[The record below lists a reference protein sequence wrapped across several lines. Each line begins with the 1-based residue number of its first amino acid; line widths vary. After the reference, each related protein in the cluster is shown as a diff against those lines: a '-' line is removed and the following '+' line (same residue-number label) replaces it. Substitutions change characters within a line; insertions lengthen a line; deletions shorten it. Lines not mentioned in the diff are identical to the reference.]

1 MVRSVSLSRAQPLV
15 EQPHAA
21 IARALAEDA
30 LELPALPRVAYEV
43 SAAARDPNRGA
54 ADVAKLLERDPM
66 LCARVLR
73 VANSAVF
80 GTQAHVASV
89 RQAVARVGS
98 GEVATL
104 AMTAAIQ
111 SALLERGPYQTS
123 LDRWWRRAFMTALV
137 AKEIAR
143 ARKRPLDSPFLCGL
157 LHRVGAPVVLRVL
170 TRLDGPAL
178 ADAAVDRL
186 VAAFE
191 IEAGRSLC
199 VAWNLSPSV
208 RAAVTWAARSDEPDE
223 FAEHVHTVRLAL
235 EFVVALAEKHDTDA
249 RALHGMPSAVALDLY
264 PEDLDRLGGLMP
276 AIGSAVG
283 DMR

>member
-1 MVRSVSLSRAQPLV
+1 MVRSDMSAPQLHLDAD
-15 EQPHAA
+15 PHALVA
-21 IARALAEDA
+21 KALAEGA

-54 ADVAKLLERDPM
+54 ADISKLLERDPM

-80 GTQAHVASV
+80 GSQSHVVSV
-89 RQAVARVGS
+89 RQAVARVGA

-111 SALLERGPYQTS
+111 TALLERSPYQAW
-123 LDRWWRRAFMTALV
+123 LDRWWRRAFTTALV

-143 ARKRPLDSPFLCGL
+143 ARKRPLDTPFLCGL

-170 TRLDGPAL
+170 ARGGVPVLEES
-178 ADAAVDRL
+178 AVDRL

-191 IEAGRSLC
+191 IDAGQSLC
-199 VAWNLSPSV
+199 TTWNLAPAVRTTVAWLG
-208 RAAVTWAARSDEPDE
+208 RDDEPTDS
-223 FAEHVHTVRLAL
+223 AEIVHTVRLAL
-235 EFVVALAEKHDTDA
+235 DFVVGLAEKHDTNA
-249 RALHGMPSAVALDLY
+249 STLHGARSAVALDLY

>member
-1 MVRSVSLSRAQPLV
+1 MSRALSHD
-15 EQPHAA
+15 EPHAA
-21 IARALAEDA
+21 VARTLADGA

-43 SAAARDPNRGA
+43 SAAARDPNRGS

-80 GTQAHVASV
+80 GTQAHVVSV
-89 RQAVARVGS
+89 RQAVARVGT

-104 AMTAAIQ
+104 AMTAAIEL
-111 SALLERGPYQTS
+111 ALLERGPYQAA
-123 LDRWWRRAFMTALV
+123 LDRWWRRGFTTALV
-137 AKEIAR
+137 AKEVAR

-157 LHRVGAPVVLRVL
+157 LHRVGVPVVLRVL
-170 TRLDGPAL
+170 ARLGGPPL
-178 ADAAVDRL
+178 ADATVDRV

-191 IEAGRSLC
+191 IEAGRALC
-199 VAWNLSPSV
+199 SAWNLSPPV
-208 RAAVTWAARSDEPDE
+208 RAAVIWAGRSDEPDE
-223 FAEHVHTVRLAL
+223 FAEQVHTVRLAVEL
-235 EFVVALAEKHDTDA
+235 VVGLAEKHETDA
-249 RALHGMPSAVALDLY
+249 HVLHGTPSAVALDLY

>member
-1 MVRSVSLSRAQPLV
+1 MVPSAMSLPQLRPSI
-15 EQPHAA
+15 EPHDVV
-21 IARALAEDA
+21 ARALAEGA

-54 ADVAKLLERDPM
+54 AD
-66 LCARVLR
+66 
-73 VANSAVF
+73 NSAVF
-80 GTQAHVASV
+80 GTQAHVMSV
-89 RQAVARVGS
+89 RQAVARVGA

-111 SALLERGPYQTS
+111 TALLERGPYQAV
-123 LDRWWRRAFMTALV
+123 LDQWWRRAFMTALV

-170 TRLDGPAL
+170 ARMPDAPLD
-178 ADAAVDRL
+178 DVTVERT

-191 IEAGRSLC
+191 IEAGRLLC
-199 VAWNLSPSV
+199 TAWNLSPPV
-208 RAAVTWAARSDEPDE
+208 RAAVIGVARSDEPEE
-223 FAEHVHTVRLAL
+223 FAEQVHTVRLAVEL
-235 EFVVALAEKHDTDA
+235 VVALAEKHETDA
-249 RALHGMPSAVALDLY
+249 SALHGNRSAVALDLY
-264 PEDLDRLGGLMP
+264 SEDLDRLGGLMP
-276 AIGSAVG
+276 AIGNAVG

>member
-1 MVRSVSLSRAQPLV
+1 MSLAPARPPL
-15 EQPHAA
+15 EPHVAV
-21 IARALAEDA
+21 ARALAEDA

-54 ADVAKLLERDPM
+54 ADIARLLERDPT

-80 GTQAHVASV
+80 GTQSHVVSV
-89 RQAVARVGS
+89 RQAVARVGA

-111 SALLERGPYQTS
+111 TALLERGPYQVV
-123 LDRWWRRAFMTALV
+123 LDRWWRRAFTTALV

-157 LHRVGAPVVLRVL
+157 LHRVGVPVVLRVL
-170 TRLDGPAL
+170 ARTAGPQL
-178 ADAAVDRL
+178 ADTLVDRV
-186 VAAFE
+186 VADFE
-191 IEAGRSLC
+191 IDAGRTLC
-199 VAWNLSPSV
+199 AAWNLSPSV
-208 RAAVTWAARSDEPDE
+208 RAAVVWATRSDEPDE
-223 FAEHVHTVRLAL
+223 FAEQVHTVRLAL
-235 EFVVALAEKHDTDA
+235 GFVEALAEKHDTDA
-249 RALHGMPSAVALDLY
+249 RALHGTASAVALDLY

>member
-1 MVRSVSLSRAQPLV
+1 V
-15 EQPHAA
+15 EPHAA
-21 IARALAEDA
+21 VARALAEGA

-43 SAAARDPNRGA
+43 SAAARDPNRGS
-54 ADVAKLLERDPM
+54 ADIAKLLERDPM

-80 GTQAHVASV
+80 GTQAHVVSV
-89 RQAVARVGS
+89 RQAVARVGA

-111 SALLERGPYQTS
+111 TALLERGPYQAV
-123 LDRWWRRAFMTALV
+123 LDRWWRRAFTTALV

-170 TRLDGPAL
+170 SRLSGPPL
-178 ADAAVDRL
+178 ADDTVDR
-186 VAAFE
+186 VTAAFE

-199 VAWNLSPSV
+199 AAWNLSAPV
-208 RAAVTWAARSDEPDE
+208 RATVVCSARSDEPDE
-223 FAEHVHTVRLAL
+223 FAEQIHTVRLAL
-235 EFVVALAEKHDTDA
+235 ELVVALAEKHETDA
-249 RALHGMPSAVALDLY
+249 SALHGTASAVALDLY

-276 AIGSAVG
+276 AIGNAVG